1 MAVMHFL
8 FNYLLQFSGS
18 AQPRLLNSMEISKSN
33 RREITDRLEKK
44 KKKKKEFMQK
54 KKKKKFGFE

>member
-18 AQPRLLNSMEISKSN
+18 AQPGLLNSMEISKSN
-33 RREITDRLEKK
+33 RRKITDRLEKK
-44 KKKKKEFMQK
+44 TKKKKSLC
-54 KKKKKFGFE
+54 KKKKFGLE